1 MKHDIDIFDVPGF
14 SPNHRFDRLKNAKLL
29 NIVFASGCFG
39 NFLRYFVERF
49 SAKTPVMEQEPFTE
63 SGTSHKIQNKDFC
76 GMVQRYHQTFINDNR
91 GETDLPICLIM
102 PSTKKHYLYLKKAQW
117 FRAGDTM
124 NSPDDLWRK
133 AVGEMTGGMK
143 EAAHNIIKL
152 YGVKESAHFSWLPK
166 FIVRDWYKL
175 EFLERLEDTY
185 NYHWFKKFKTHEFF
199 KKQKTFVLDLET
211 FFDWRTFIERMIEL
225 DTVFCLDLD
234 FNRQLEMKQIF
245 DRGFELDR
253 IRVECNLAQDVLEK
267 GADRQLRNLG
277 VATEAYIYAETEKAN
292 DFIQM
297 PLTNR
302 FFRDTSELKQF
313 VEFYPNHY
321 KAMNPNLP
329 KFNGIDNPFYL
340 HGKK

>member
-1 MKHDIDIFDVPGF
+1 MKHDIDIFDIRGF
-14 SPNHRFDRLKNAKLL
+14 SPNHRFDHLKNAKLL
-29 NIVFASGCFG
+29 NIVFAPGCFG

-49 SAKTPVMEQEPFTE
+49 SAKTPDMEQEPFTE
-63 SGTSHKIQNKDFC
+63 LGTSHEIQNKDFC
-76 GMVQRYHQTFINDNR
+76 GLVQRYHQTFINDNR

-117 FRAGDTM
+117 FRVGDTM

-133 AVGEMTGGMK
+133 AVGEMTDSMK
-143 EAAHNIIKL
+143 EAAESIIKL
-152 YGVKESAHFSWLPK
+152 YDIKESAHFSWLPK

-185 NYHWFKKFKTHEFF
+185 NYRWFKKFKTHEFF
-199 KKQKTFVLDLET
+199 KKQKTFILDLET
-211 FFDWRTFIERMIEL
+211 FFDWETFIERMIEL
-225 DTVFCLDLD
+225 DTIFCLDLD
-234 FNRQLEMKQIF
+234 FNRQSEMKQIF

-267 GADRQLRNLG
+267 EADHQLGNLD